1 MFLEVSQTKKV
12 ELLGFRNLQ
21 EKIEK
26 SFSEA
31 PILASTSPQ
40 YDKRLFIDLP
50 VQNMKTTSSEHVVYT
65 NCSECQNKICGLID
79 SRIRASVHICFL
91 NKKVFCGKLFKSWN
105 FKSKFSC
112 SHLNQKP
119 KKNIFLISAL
129 ASKKSLS
136 QKTLLYN
143 YVK

>member
-1 MFLEVSQTKKV
+1 LFLEVSQTKKV

-79 SRIRASVHICFL
+79 SRIRASVHICF
-91 NKKVFCGKLFKSWN
+91 FKQ
-105 FKSKFSC
+105 KS
-112 SHLNQKP
+112 
-119 KKNIFLISAL
+119 FLWKI
-129 ASKKSLS
+129 
-136 QKTLLYN
+136 
-143 YVK
+143 V